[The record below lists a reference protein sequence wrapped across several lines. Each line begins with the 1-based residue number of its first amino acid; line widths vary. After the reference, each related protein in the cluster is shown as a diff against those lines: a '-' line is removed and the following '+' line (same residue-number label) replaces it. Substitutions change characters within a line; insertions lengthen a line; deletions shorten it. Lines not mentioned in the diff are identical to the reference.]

1 MQISGKGNQ
10 YTLEVANSTP
20 ETDEDSIARAQAHL
34 NTLLVIWGSRLTF
47 KRLGGT
53 VGKQGSGQKQEWF
66 VIGVQQLG
74 VTARGEISWDM
85 VRDTLIREVT
95 FGVPPALQM
104 KCAASWLNSYSAF
117 HSLDSTGALLGYDP
131 TANGTGTIP
140 LSVKKATVRHFTRHP
155 GD

>member
-95 FGVPPALQM
+95 FGGTTCPTDEVCRLMAEFLQRLPLPRLDW
-104 KCAASWLNSYSAF
+104 CTSW
-117 HSLDSTGALLGYDP
+117 
-131 TANGTGTIP
+131 I
-140 LSVKKATVRHFTRHP
+140 
-155 GD
+155 